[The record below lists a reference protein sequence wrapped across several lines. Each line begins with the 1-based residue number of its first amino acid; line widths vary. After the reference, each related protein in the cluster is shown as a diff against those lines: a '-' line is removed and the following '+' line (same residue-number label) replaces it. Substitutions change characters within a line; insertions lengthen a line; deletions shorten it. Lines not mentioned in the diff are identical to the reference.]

1 MVLVVVVVVVV
12 AAASKSSDTNKELRF
27 AANFGCFLRAPVVVV
42 KNLRE
47 NFLSM
52 AALLLLLLL
61 LDFVVVT

>member
-42 KNLRE
+42 KILHKS
-47 NFLSM
+47 F
-52 AALLLLLLL
+52 
-61 LDFVVVT
+61 